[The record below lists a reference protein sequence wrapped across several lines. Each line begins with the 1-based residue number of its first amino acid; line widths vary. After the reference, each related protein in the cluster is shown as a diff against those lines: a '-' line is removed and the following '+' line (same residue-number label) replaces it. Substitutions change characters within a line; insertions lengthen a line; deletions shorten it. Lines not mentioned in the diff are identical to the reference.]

1 MFSIGTWLRNLALA
15 FHFHHEGKMMIL
27 EIYKPIVERAD
38 KQLLTGLENFSR
50 EELKQTYNE
59 LLLLQIDYY
68 NQYLKFYAEIL
79 NENKHST

>member
-1 MFSIGTWLRNLALA
+1 
-15 FHFHHEGKMMIL
+15 MMIL

-50 EELKQTYNE
+50 EELKQTYND

-68 NQYLKFYAEIL
+68 SQYLKFYAEIL
-79 NENKHST
+79 NENQHST